1 MANVGIAP
9 KRRGSDLL
17 FQSANVSDEILDL
30 ICFQTFSV
38 CRHFCFSI
46 ADDSSDG
53 IVTLRLDVRGT
64 KITNVVRFADG
75 SLAFSVR
82 AMAARA
88 FGFVKSIAA
97 GLPLRRQRQKPERR
111 AEQKAQDCLSYSF
124 CVSIHISSRSDV
136 AQTLDARRKPFSL
149 SRLRG
154 VKRPA

>member
-1 MANVGIAP
+1 MANVGMAQ
-9 KRRGSDLL
+9 KKTCSDLL

-46 ADDSSDG
+46 ADDSNDC

-88 FGFVKSIAA
+88 FGFVKSVAA
-97 GLPLRRQRQKPERR
+97 GLRLRRQCYKPKRR
-111 AEQKAQDCLSYSF
+111 AEQKAQGCLPYSF
-124 CVSIHISSRSDV
+124 RVSIHISSRNDV
-136 AQTLDARRKPFSL
+136 AQTLDRTSQTFLTLAPGRR
-149 SRLRG
+149 
-154 VKRPA
+154 